1 MTTSNAG
8 SEKKTEPETTGNST
22 ENTSPRNA
30 LTKPRKTRENVKDK
44 GVRLLIQGRLRVTK
58 VDGDLVMAECR
69 GDSGSV
75 YNLVHENGR
84 WICTCPARTACSH
97 LIALWLVTVA
107 G

>member
-1 MTTSNAG
+1 MTHSEQSN
-8 SEKKTEPETTGNST
+8 EETPTTGSST
-22 ENTSPRNA
+22 SA
-30 LTKPRKTRENVKDK
+30 IASKSASTKPRKTRENVKDK